1 MSPIESPTEG
11 SGPFADLFGGLKPLL
26 GMIHAKPLPG
36 SPQGGTLDHVVDAAL
51 ADAEI
56 LTAAGVDGMMVEN
69 FGDVPFAKDRVP
81 PATVASLAIVC
92 RELSRDHNVPI
103 GVNVL
108 RNDAEAALS
117 IAAVVGADFFRVNVH
132 IGAVVADQG
141 VIEGK
146 ARETILL
153 RRALGSS
160 ALLFADVRVKHSRP
174 LGADAAA
181 TDATATTALVAE
193 ARDARLRGLADA
205 LILSGVSTG
214 AVADPADFR
223 AVRDALPGTPL
234 LVGSGVTASNLQEF
248 WPVADGM
255 IVGTATKRGGDP
267 RNPVDEQATRAV
279 IDAASRLRR
288 EDESPGD
295 RGN

>member
-1 MSPIESPTEG
+1 MSAFES
-11 SGPFADLFGGLKPLL
+11 LFGGVKPIL
-26 GMIHAKPLPG
+26 GMIHLRALPG
-36 SPQGGTLDHVVDAAL
+36 SPAGGDLSDALEAAM

-56 LTAAGVDGMMVEN
+56 LTSAGVDGLVVEN

-81 PATVASLAIVC
+81 PATVASIAIVC
-92 RELSRDHNVPI
+92 RELRRDHNVAL

-117 IAAVVGADFFRVNVH
+117 IAAVVDADFFRVNVH
-132 IGAVVADQG
+132 VGAVVADQG

-160 ALLFADVRVKHSRP
+160 ALLFADVHVKHSRP
-174 LGADAAA
+174 LGAAGGPD
-181 TDATATTALVAE
+181 DLVTE
-193 ARDARLRGLADA
+193 ARDTRLRGLADA
-205 LILSGVSTG
+205 LILSGAATG
-214 AVADPADFR
+214 APAAPADFER
-223 AVRDALPGTPL
+223 VKTALPDTPL
-234 LVGSGVTASNLQEF
+234 LVGSGVTTGNLDAF

-255 IVGTATKRGGDP
+255 IVGSATKRGGDP
-267 RNPVDEQATRAV
+267 RLPVDSGAARA
-279 IDAASRLRR
+279 ITDAASRLRR
-288 EDESPGD
+288 LEEATQNPEN